1 MRALSLG
8 RLVAGSAAGRAGG
21 ARQVDPAFGGGSDA
35 ETVTGV
41 EVDSRRIAP
50 GDLFV
55 AVSGGEAFLADARS
69 RGAAATLVP
78 DDAFAAL
85 AALGSAVRARSDAR
99 VVAITG
105 SVGKTSTKDILAAL
119 LRGRLR
125 TVAAPDGYNNEV
137 GLPLT
142 LCRIEPDTEVV
153 VTEMAMRGPGQIRD
167 LARVALPQLG
177 VITSIAPVH
186 LEQLGS
192 LENIARA
199 KAELLDELPA
209 GAVAVL
215 PQDAPELEPFVPEGL
230 DVRRFASPEAEVRD
244 GQTYVHWQGGDVV
257 FSFAA
262 RHQAANAAAA
272 LTAAE
277 ALGVE
282 PPREPVEVA
291 FSRLRSQE
299 TELPGG
305 GLLIN
310 DAWNA
315 NPVAMRA
322 ALAHLRDRANGRR
335 TVAILGEMAELGAEA
350 PRYHAEI
357 GRAAEGIDLV
367 LGVGE
372 LARGY
377 EPDEWAPTAADA
389 VQTALALVR
398 PGDAILVKGS
408 RSVGLEVVAEALAEA
423 GA

>member
-1 MRALSLG
+1 LPLAEVRALSLG
-8 RLVAGSAAGRAGG
+8 RLEGEADSVAGVR
-21 ARQVDPAFGGGSDA
+21 
-35 ETVTGV
+35 
-41 EVDSRRIAP
+41 VDSRLVEP

-55 AVSGGEAFLADARS
+55 AVAGGEAFLDEARA

-78 DDAFAAL
+78 DDAHAAL

-119 LRGRLR
+119 VRPHRR
-125 TVAAPDGYNNEV
+125 TVAAPRGFNNEI

-142 LCRIEPDTEVV
+142 LCLIEPETEVV
-153 VTEMAMRGPGQIRD
+153 VTEMAMRGSGQIRE
-167 LARVALPQLG
+167 LARIARPDLG

-192 LENIARA
+192 LESIARA
-199 KAELLDELPA
+199 KAELLDELPS

-215 PQDAPELEPFVPEGL
+215 PEDAPELEPFVPDGL
-230 DVRRFASPEAEVRD
+230 DVRRFGEPESEISDGHTHVRWR
-244 GQTYVHWQGGDVV
+244 GQDVV
-257 FSFAA
+257 FGFTA
-262 RHQAANAAAA
+262 RHQATNAAAA

-282 PPREPVEVA
+282 PPRDPVNVE
-291 FSRLRSQE
+291 FSLWRSQE
-299 TELPGG
+299 RELPGG

-322 ALAHLRDRANGRR
+322 ALAHLAERANGRR
-335 TVAILGEMAELGAEA
+335 TVAILGEMAELGPDA
-350 PRYHAEI
+350 PRYHDEVAREAQGLDI
-357 GRAAEGIDLV
+357 V

-372 LARGY
+372 LARRY
-377 EPDEWAPTAADA
+377 DPDEWAATAAEA
-389 VQTALALVR
+389 TPLALGLVR

-408 RSVGLEVVAEALAEA
+408 RSVGLEVVANALLGG

>member
-1 MRALSLG
+1 VRALSLG
-8 RLVAGSAAGRAGG
+8 RLEG
-21 ARQVDPAFGGGSDA
+21 DA
-35 ETVTGV
+35 DRITGV
-41 EVDSRRIAP
+41 EVDSRRIRP

-55 AVSGGEAFLADARS
+55 AVSGGEPFLDDARA
-69 RGAAATLVP
+69 RGAVATLVP
-78 DDAFAAL
+78 DDAQAAL

-119 LRGRLR
+119 VRPHRR
-125 TVAAPDGYNNEV
+125 TVAAPRGFNNEI

-142 LCRIEPDTEVV
+142 LCLVEPETEVV
-153 VTEMAMRGPGQIRD
+153 VTEMAMRGPGQIRE
-167 LARVALPQLG
+167 LARVARPDLG

-199 KAELLDELPA
+199 KAELLEELPD

-215 PQDAPELEPFVPEGL
+215 PEDAPELEPFVPDGL
-230 DVRRFASPEAEVRD
+230 DVRRFADPEAEVRE
-244 GQTYVHWQGGDVV
+244 GRTHVRWRGREVV
-257 FSFAA
+257 FGFSA
-262 RHQAANAAAA
+262 RHQATNAAAA

-282 PPREPVEVA
+282 PPSEPVEVE
-291 FSRLRSQE
+291 FSLWRSQE
-299 TELPGG
+299 AELPGG
-305 GLLIN
+305 GLLLN

-322 ALAHLRDRANGRR
+322 ALAHLLDRADGRR
-335 TVAILGEMAELGAEA
+335 TVAILGEMAELGPDA
-350 PRYHAEI
+350 PRYHDEI
-357 GRAAEGIDLV
+357 AREAEGLDVV

-372 LARGY
+372 LARRY
-377 EPDEWAPTAADA
+377 RPDEWAPTAAEA
-389 VQTALALVR
+389 VEVALGLIR

-408 RSVGLEVVAEALAEA
+408 RSVGLEVVADALLEPRP
-423 GA
+423 

>member
-8 RLVAGSAAGRAGG
+8 RLEG
-21 ARQVDPAFGGGSDA
+21 DA
-35 ETVTGV
+35 DAITGV
-41 EVDSRRIAP
+41 RIDSRLVAP

-55 AVSGGEAFLADARS
+55 AVSGGEAFLDDARA
-69 RGAAATLVP
+69 RGAGATLVP
-78 DDAFAAL
+78 DDAHAAL

-119 LRGRLR
+119 LRPHLR
-125 TVAAPDGYNNEV
+125 TVEAPRGFNNEL

-153 VTEMAMRGPGQIRD
+153 VTEMAMRGRGQIRD
-167 LARVALPQLG
+167 LARIARPQLG
-177 VITSIAPVH
+177 LITSIAPVH

-199 KAELLDELPA
+199 KAELLDELQA

-215 PQDAPELEPFVPEGL
+215 PEDAPELEPFVPDGL
-230 DVRRFASPEAEVRD
+230 DVRRFGQPEVQVRD
-244 GQTYVHWQGGDVV
+244 GRMHVSWRGTDVV
-257 FSFAA
+257 FGFAA
-262 RHQAANAAAA
+262 RHQASNAAAA

-282 PPREPVEVA
+282 PPSGPVEVA
-291 FSRLRSQE
+291 FSIWRSQE

-322 ALAHLRDRANGRR
+322 ALAHLLERAEGRR
-335 TVAILGEMAELGAEA
+335 TVAILGEMAELGPEA
-350 PRYHAEI
+350 PRYHEEV
-357 GRAAEGIDLV
+357 RREAEGIDLV

-372 LARGY
+372 LARHY
-377 EPDEWAPTAADA
+377 RPDEWLPTAAEA
-389 VQTALALVR
+389 VEAARGIVR

-408 RSVGLEVVAEALAEA
+408 RAVGLEVVAEALV
-423 GA
+423 GADA

>member
-1 MRALSLG
+1 VRALSLG
-8 RLVAGSAAGRAGG
+8 RLEGG
-21 ARQVDPAFGGGSDA
+21 AD
-35 ETVTGV
+35 EVTGV
-41 EVDSRRIAP
+41 QVDSRRIRP
-50 GDLFV
+50 GDL
-55 AVSGGEAFLADARS
+55 SGGEAYLGDARE

-78 DDAFAAL
+78 DDAHAAL

-119 LRGRLR
+119 LRPRLR
-125 TVAAPDGYNNEV
+125 TVAAPRGFNNEI

-142 LCRIEPDTEVV
+142 LSRIEPETEVV

-167 LARVALPQLG
+167 LARIARPGLG

-199 KAELLDELPA
+199 KAELLEELPA

-215 PQDAPELEPFVPEGL
+215 PEDAPELERFVPEGL
-230 DVRRFASPEAEVRD
+230 DVRRFAPLESEVRD
-244 GQTYVHWQGGDVV
+244 GRTHVNWHGRDIV
-257 FSFAA
+257 FGFAA
-262 RHQAANAAAA
+262 RHQATNAAAA

-282 PPREPVEVA
+282 PPKEPVDVT
-291 FSRLRSQE
+291 FSVWRSQE

-322 ALAHLRDRANGRR
+322 ALAHLLERANGRR
-335 TVAILGEMAELGAEA
+335 TVAILGEMAELGPEA
-350 PRYHAEI
+350 PRYHKEVARE
-357 GRAAEGIDLV
+357 AEGVDLV

-372 LARGY
+372 LARDY
-377 EPDEWAPTAADA
+377 EPDEWVPTAAEA
-389 VQTALALVR
+389 AEVARGLVR
-398 PGDAILVKGS
+398 PGDAVLVKGS
-408 RSVGLEVVAEALAEA
+408 RSIGLEVVAEALAGTA
-423 GA
+423 A

>member
-8 RLVAGSAAGRAGG
+8 RLEG
-21 ARQVDPAFGGGSDA
+21 DA
-35 ETVTGV
+35 DAITGV
-41 EVDSRRIAP
+41 QVDSRRIRP

-55 AVSGGEAFLADARS
+55 TVSGGEAFLDDALE
-69 RGAAATLVP
+69 RGAAATLEP
-78 DDAFAAL
+78 DDAHAAL
-85 AALGSAVRARSDAR
+85 AALGSAVRDRSDAR

-119 LRGRLR
+119 LRPRLR
-125 TVAAPDGYNNEV
+125 TVAAPRGFNNEI

-153 VTEMAMRGPGQIRD
+153 VTEMSMRAPGQIRD
-167 LARVALPQLG
+167 LARVARPGLG

-215 PQDAPELEPFVPEGL
+215 PADAPELEPVIPQGL
-230 DVRRFASPEAEVRD
+230 DVRRFTSPEAEVRD
-244 GQTYVHWQGGDVV
+244 GRTHVHWHDREVV
-257 FSFAA
+257 FGFTA
-262 RHQAANAAAA
+262 RHQATNAAAA

-277 ALGVE
+277 ALGVD
-282 PPREPVEVA
+282 PPAEPVEVA
-291 FSRLRSQE
+291 FSVWRSQE

-322 ALAHLRDRANGRR
+322 ALAHLLECANGRR
-335 TVAILGEMAELGAEA
+335 TVAILGEMAELGPDAR
-350 PRYHAEI
+350 RYHQDIAREAEDV
-357 GRAAEGIDLV
+357 DLV

-372 LARGY
+372 LARDY
-377 EPDEWAPTAADA
+377 EPDEWVPTAAEA
-389 VQTALALVR
+389 AEVARGLVR
-398 PGDAILVKGS
+398 PGDAVLVKGS
-408 RSVGLEVVAEALAEA
+408 RSVGLEVVADALQRA

>member
-1 MRALSLG
+1 VRALSLG
-8 RLVAGSAAGRAGG
+8 RLEG
-21 ARQVDPAFGGGSDA
+21 DA
-35 ETVTGV
+35 VEVTGV
-41 EVDSRRIAP
+41 QVDSRRVRP

-55 AVSGGEAFLADARS
+55 AVSGGEAFLDDARA
-69 RGAAATLVP
+69 RGAAATLRP

-85 AALGSAVRARSDAR
+85 AALGSAVRGRSDAR

-119 LRGRLR
+119 LRPRLR
-125 TVAAPDGYNNEV
+125 TVAAEDGFNNEI

-142 LCRIEPDTEVV
+142 VCRIEPETEVV

-167 LARVALPQLG
+167 LARIARPHIG

-186 LEQLGS
+186 LEALGS

-199 KAELLDELPA
+199 KAELLEELPT
-209 GAVAVL
+209 GGVAIL
-215 PQDAPELEPFVPEGL
+215 PGDVPELEPFVPEGL
-230 DVRRFASPEAEVRD
+230 DVRRVAPPDAEIRD
-244 GQTYVHWQGGDVV
+244 GRLHLRWHDRDVS
-257 FSFAA
+257 FDFAA

-272 LTAAE
+272 LTTAE

-282 PPREPVEVA
+282 PPQEPVHVA
-291 FSRLRSQE
+291 FSRWRSQE
-299 TELPGG
+299 TDLPGG

-322 ALAHLRDRANGRR
+322 ALSHLAERAGGRR
-335 TVAILGEMAELGAEA
+335 TVAILGDMAELGSDA
-350 PRYHAEI
+350 PRYHREI
-357 GRAAEGIDLV
+357 GEDAEGIDIV

-377 EPDEWAPTAADA
+377 EPDEWVATAAEA
-389 VQTALALVR
+389 VDVALGLVQ

-408 RSVGLEVVAEALAEA
+408 RSVGLEVVAEALS
-423 GA
+423 GAAR

>member
-1 MRALSLG
+1 LPLADVRALSLG
-8 RLVAGSAAGRAGG
+8 RLEGEADS
-21 ARQVDPAFGGGSDA
+21 
-35 ETVTGV
+35 VTGV
-41 EVDSRRIAP
+41 RVDSRLVEP
-50 GDLFV
+50 GELFV
-55 AVSGGEAFLADARS
+55 AVAGGEAFLDEARAH
-69 RGAAATLVP
+69 GAAATLVP
-78 DDAFAAL
+78 DDAHAAL
-85 AALGSAVRARSDAR
+85 GALGSAVRARSDAR

-119 LRGRLR
+119 VRPHRR
-125 TVAAPDGYNNEV
+125 TVAAPRGFNNEI

-142 LCRIEPDTEVV
+142 LCLIEPETEVV
-153 VTEMAMRGPGQIRD
+153 VTEMAMRGAGQIRE
-167 LARVALPQLG
+167 LARIARPDLG

-209 GAVAVL
+209 GAVAVV
-215 PQDAPELEPFVPEGL
+215 PEDAPVLEPFVPDGL
-230 DVRRFASPEAEVRD
+230 DVRRFREPEAEIRD
-244 GQTYVHWQGGDVV
+244 GRTHVRWRGQDVV
-257 FSFAA
+257 FGFTA
-262 RHQAANAAAA
+262 RHQATNAAAA

-282 PPREPVEVA
+282 PPQEPVEVE
-291 FSRLRSQE
+291 FSLWRSQE
-299 TELPGG
+299 TDLPGG

-322 ALAHLRDRANGRR
+322 ALAHLEERANGRR
-335 TVAILGEMAELGAEA
+335 TVAILGEMAELGPDA
-350 PRYHAEI
+350 PRYHDEVAREAQ
-357 GRAAEGIDLV
+357 GLDVV

-372 LARGY
+372 LARRY
-377 EPDEWAPTAADA
+377 DPDEWAATATEA
-389 VQTALALVR
+389 TPLALGLVR

-408 RSVGLEVVAEALAEA
+408 RSVGLEVVANALLGG

>member
-1 MRALSLG
+1 LG
-8 RLVAGSAAGRAGG
+8 RLEG
-21 ARQVDPAFGGGSDA
+21 DA
-35 ETVTGV
+35 NAVTGV
-41 EVDSRRIAP
+41 DVDSRRIRP

-55 AVSGGEAFLADARS
+55 AVSGGEAFLDDARA
-69 RGAAATLVP
+69 RGAAATLLP
-78 DDAFAAL
+78 DDAHAAL

-119 LRGRLR
+119 LRTRLR
-125 TVAAPDGYNNEV
+125 TVAAPDGFNNEV

-142 LCRIEPDTEVV
+142 LCRVEPETEVV
-153 VTEMAMRGPGQIRD
+153 VTEMAMRGFGQIRE
-167 LARVALPQLG
+167 LARIGRPDLG

-186 LEQLGS
+186 LEQMGS
-192 LENIARA
+192 LEGIARA
-199 KAELLDELPA
+199 KAELLDELPR

-215 PQDAPELEPFVPEGL
+215 PEDAPVLEPFLPEGL
-230 DVRRFASPEAEVRD
+230 DVRRFGEPEAEVRD
-244 GQTYVHWQGGDVV
+244 GRMHLRWHDREVV
-257 FSFAA
+257 FGFTA

-282 PPREPVEVA
+282 PPQEPVEVE
-291 FSRLRSQE
+291 FSRWRSQE

-310 DAWNA
+310 DSWNA

-322 ALAHLRDRANGRR
+322 ALANLRERANGRR

-350 PRYHAEI
+350 PDYHDEV
-357 GRAAEGIDLV
+357 GREAGGIDVV

-372 LARGY
+372 LARHY
-377 EPDEWAPTAADA
+377 RPAEWTPTAAEA
-389 VQTALALVR
+389 REIAIALVR

-408 RSVGLEVVAEALAEA
+408 RSVGLELVADALLEPRP
-423 GA
+423 

>member
-1 MRALSLG
+1 MIPVPLSEIRPLG
-8 RLVAGSAAGRAGG
+8 RLDG
-21 ARQVDPAFGGGSDA
+21 DA
-35 ETVTGV
+35 DAVTGV
-41 EVDSRRIAP
+41 QVDSRLIRA

-55 AVSGGEAFLADARS
+55 AVSGGDAFLEDART

-78 DDAFAAL
+78 DDAHAAL

-119 LRGRLR
+119 LGSRLR
-125 TVAAPDGYNNEV
+125 TVAAPRGFNNEI

-142 LCRIEPDTEVV
+142 LCRIEPETEVV
-153 VTEMAMRGPGQIRD
+153 VTEMAMRAPGQIRD
-167 LARVALPQLG
+167 LARIARPDLG
-177 VITSIAPVH
+177 VISSIAPVH

-199 KAELLDELPA
+199 KAELLDELPD

-215 PQDAPELEPFVPEGL
+215 PEDAPELEPFVPERL
-230 DVRRFASPEAEVRD
+230 DVRRFGAPEAEVR
-244 GQTYVHWQGGDVV
+244 GGTTHVRWRGHEVV
-257 FSFAA
+257 FGFTA
-262 RHQAANAAAA
+262 RHQATNAAAA
-272 LTAAE
+272 LTAAD

-282 PPREPVEVA
+282 PPTEPVEVD
-291 FSRLRSQE
+291 FSIWRSQE
-299 TELPGG
+299 VELPGG
-305 GLLIN
+305 GLLVN

-322 ALAHLRDRANGRR
+322 ALSHLLERANGRR
-335 TVAILGEMAELGAEA
+335 TVAVLGEMAELGREG
-350 PRYHAEI
+350 PRYHEEI
-357 GRAAEGIDLV
+357 GREAEPVDVV

-377 EPDEWAPTAADA
+377 APDEWVPTAAEA
-389 VQTALALVR
+389 VEVVRGLVR

-408 RSVGLEVVAEALAEA
+408 RSVGLEIVAEALMEPPA
-423 GA
+423 

>member
-8 RLVAGSAAGRAGG
+8 RVEG
-21 ARQVDPAFGGGSDA
+21 DA
-35 ETVTGV
+35 DAVTGV
-41 EVDSRRIAP
+41 DVDSRRIRP

-55 AVSGGEAFLADARS
+55 AVSGGDAFLEDARA
-69 RGAAATLVP
+69 RGAVATLVP
-78 DDAFAAL
+78 DDAHAAL

-119 LRGRLR
+119 LCTRLR
-125 TVAAPDGYNNEV
+125 TVAAPDGFNNEV

-142 LCRIEPDTEVV
+142 LCRIEPETEVV
-153 VTEMAMRGPGQIRD
+153 VTEMAMRGSGQIRD
-167 LARVALPQLG
+167 LTRIARPDLG

-199 KAELLDELPA
+199 KAELLEELPH

-215 PQDAPELEPFVPEGL
+215 PEDVLALEPFVPEGL
-230 DVRRFASPEAEVRD
+230 DVRRFGEPDAEVRD
-244 GQTYVHWQGGDVV
+244 GRTHVRWHGREVV
-257 FSFAA
+257 FGFTA
-262 RHQAANAAAA
+262 RHQATNAVAA

-277 ALGVE
+277 ALGVD
-282 PPREPVEVA
+282 PPLEPVEVE
-291 FSRLRSQE
+291 FSRWRSQE
-299 TELPGG
+299 AELPGG

-310 DAWNA
+310 DSWNA

-322 ALAHLRDRANGRR
+322 ALAHLLACANGRR
-335 TVAILGEMAELGAEA
+335 TVAILGEMAELGPEA
-350 PRYHAEI
+350 PGYHDDVARE
-357 GRAAEGIDLV
+357 AEGVDVV

-372 LARGY
+372 LARRY
-377 EPDEWAPTAADA
+377 RPDAWAPTAGEARE
-389 VQTALALVR
+389 TALDLVR

-408 RSVGLEVVAEALAEA
+408 RSVGLEVVAEALLESQP
-423 GA
+423 